1 MNKQEQYVLIKSF
14 FKEFGLAPVHIKSF
28 ERFVEDVMPRIA
40 KNVEMKPSVAPPG
53 YKKVEIK
60 IENIR
65 IGKPDIKESD
75 GNVRLIY
82 PMEARIRDLT
92 YAAPIIV
99 DVAYVADGEKVQEE
113 EATIGRLPIVVKS
126 KYCNLY
132 GMSRE
137 ELIKKAREDPD
148 DPGGYFIINGTERL
162 ILTTEDL
169 APNKLIVTKS
179 NQEGIEYVG
188 RIYADAGPIKLPH
201 SIVMAKNG
209 QFFITFGVF
218 KKLHLLSLIKA
229 LGIKDDDDIRAFVSP
244 PPKAAWLLEANLMEI
259 GNEQEKINKYL
270 EESSGISTKKAVIA
284 NIDNFLL
291 PFIGQNPSS
300 RLAKAMYLMY
310 AMRRILWHWA
320 NGTEDD
326 RDSYFNKRVHPEDY
340 NLEIIFATS
349 MKALA
354 KEAVNAF
361 EIIVNKQKRFPK
373 ADYIFER
380 DVLIRRLLS
389 SLSTGLWPGNRTGVT
404 QQLSRASFIDSVSYL
419 RRVESLLTSNRENEM
434 ARMLHGTHFGRL
446 CAIETPEGPNI
457 GLTKNLALF
466 AYIPTEIKESDRKKV
481 QELIKQMGLRD
492 YELGTVRRSSSR

>member
-1 MNKQEQYVLIKSF
+1 MNKEEQYTLIKSF
-14 FKEFGLAPVHIKSF
+14 FKEFGLAPVHIRSF
-28 ERFVEDVMPRIA
+28 ERFVENVMPVIA

-65 IGKPDIKESD
+65 IGKPDVKESD
-75 GNVRLIY
+75 GNVRTIY

-99 DVAYVADGEKVQEE
+99 DVAYIADGEKVQEE
-113 EATIGRLPIVVKS
+113 EATIGRLPVVVKS
-126 KYCNLY
+126 KYCNLH
-132 GMSRE
+132 GLSRK
-137 ELIKKAREDPD
+137 ELIEKAREDPD
-148 DPGGYFIINGTERL
+148 DPGGYFIINGTERI

-179 NQEGIEYVG
+179 SQEGIEYVG

-201 SIVMAKNG
+201 SIIMAKNG
-209 QFFITFGVF
+209 QFLISFGVF
-218 KKLHLLSLIKA
+218 KKLHLISLIKA
-229 LGIKDDDDIRAFVSP
+229 LGVKDDDDIRAFIDP
-244 PPKAAWLLEANLMEI
+244 EPKAAWLLEANLMEASK
-259 GNEQEKINKYL
+259 EQDKINKYL
-270 EESSGISTKKAVIA
+270 EESSGISTKKAVVA

-291 PFIGQNPSS
+291 PFIGQTPSS

-310 AMRRILWHWA
+310 AIKTMLWHWA
-320 NGTEDD
+320 NNTEDD

-361 EIIVNKQKRFPK
+361 EVIVNKQKRFPK

-404 QQLSRASFIDSVSYL
+404 QQLSRSSFIDSISYL

-466 AYIPTEIKESDRKKV
+466 GYIPSEIDESDRKKV
-481 QELIKQMGLRD
+481 QQIIEDMGLKE
-492 YELGTVRRSSSR
+492 YELSSIRRKANR